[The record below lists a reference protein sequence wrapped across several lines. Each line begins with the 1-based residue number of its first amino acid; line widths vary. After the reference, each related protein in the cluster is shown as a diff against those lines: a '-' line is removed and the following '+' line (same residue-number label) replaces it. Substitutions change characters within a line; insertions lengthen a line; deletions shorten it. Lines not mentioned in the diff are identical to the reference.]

1 MDWASSTRCASSP
14 TDCTARHFYDKSAI
28 GNPVQSRI
36 TVLTLHVLQRDAGR
50 CCQCALLRAS
60 AVRPLR
66 RQPPSMFSFLVSF
79 VAAALLTLLV
89 IKQVKLHG
97 PALDSNFIG
106 VQKVHSHAVARIGGL
121 PIFAAV
127 LVSAAITVWRV
138 PAMLEWMATL
148 LMCSLFAFIGG
159 IAEDYTGNVSAARR
173 LLLTMAAALLA
184 YLLLDAKIG
193 RIDIPFSSWQ
203 IDSAWIAL
211 PLTVLAVAGIAN
223 AVNIIDGFNGL
234 ASVVT
239 ICMLISLAYV
249 AAQVGDMFVLVS
261 ALMVAGAT
269 AGFLIWNYPIA
280 LIFLGDGGAYFIG
293 FMLGELALMLV
304 MRHDVVSTWYAAL
317 LLIYPAFETVFS
329 AYRRLFLRGMSPA
342 MPDGIHL
349 HSLVFRRIVQWAV
362 GPKEARA
369 LMKRNSM
376 TSPYLWLFSLMAV
389 IPATLFWRNTG
400 ILICFCFLFV
410 VSYVWLY
417 ARIVRFKSPRWLIL
431 HKKNRR

>member
-1 MDWASSTRCASSP
+1 
-14 TDCTARHFYDKSAI
+14 
-28 GNPVQSRI
+28 
-36 TVLTLHVLQRDAGR
+36 
-50 CCQCALLRAS
+50 
-60 AVRPLR
+60 
-66 RQPPSMFSFLVSF
+66 MFSFLVSF
-79 VAAALLTLLV
+79 VASALLTLLV
-89 IKQVKLHG
+89 IKQAKLHG
-97 PALDSNFIG
+97 PALDTDFNG

-121 PIFAAV
+121 PIFLAV
-127 LVSAAITVWRV
+127 VISAAIAAWRV
-138 PAMLEWMATL
+138 PPMAQWLMSL
-148 LMCSLFAFIGG
+148 LMCSIFAFIGG
-159 IAEDYTGNVSAARR
+159 IAEDYTGNVSALRR
-173 LLLTMAAALLA
+173 LVLTMAAALLG

-193 RIDIPFSSWQ
+193 RIDIPFGTFTISSG
-203 IDSAWIAL
+203 WISL

-234 ASVVT
+234 ASMVT

-249 AAQVGDMFVLVS
+249 AAQVGDVFVLVS

-269 AGFLIWNYPIA
+269 AGFLIWNYPVG

-293 FMLGELALMLV
+293 FMLGELALLLV
-304 MRHDVVSTWYAAL
+304 MRHPEVSTWYAAL

-329 AYRRLFLRGMSPA
+329 AYRRLFLRGKSPA

-362 GPKEARA
+362 GRKEGKA

-400 ILICFCFLFV
+400 VLIFFCALFV

-431 HKKNRR
+431 RKKD